1 MLHQIIL
8 CLNIIVIRTSVS
20 VHEHVSGR
28 WLWGISCSLPS
39 AEWALCYTREG
50 GKNESHAFSSLLFNL
65 INKFCLWEIP
75 KPKHPISVELYFCY
89 FFLSYINHQD
99 VCKSHQAKLN
109 FMLPCRRALILYLR
123 LCKPWVI
130 SCLRWDWVSPA
141 RERKDSALSLGESC
155 LAFAELCLSP
165 L

>member
-1 MLHQIIL
+1 MSMCQADGFEGFPAHHLLQSELCAILVREARMRAMPSLH
-8 CLNIIVIRTSVS
+8 
-20 VHEHVSGR
+20 
-28 WLWGISCSLPS
+28 CSLTLLTSS
-39 AEWALCYTREG
+39 ASEKFPNLSILSLWNYTF
-50 GKNESHAFSSLLFNL
+50 A
-65 INKFCLWEIP
+65 I
-75 KPKHPISVELYFCY
+75 

-155 LAFAELCLSP
+155 SAFAELCLSP